1 MQNSTVMREKL
12 IPWPELCGI
21 AVLFVV
27 GFVILKPSS
36 DTFDL
41 SLGAAVGAEES
52 ALDELDIAYFRAQQ
66 ASLKQT
72 DQQDTGNLEQVLARF
87 IREEQ
92 FFEAESLLERYPA
105 IEVSD
110 TDQFRLNL
118 ERVAQQVEATTEPP
132 SGTLAAALRAQLFTV
147 TNDPTLHQ
155 APLLARSASLSYR
168 LDDQSLT
175 GELYHLLAIN
185 DESEAARWYL
195 VCGRLFMA
203 DQQLAP
209 AETCFTQASLRA
221 DDTGSKLDSQLA
233 LLRIFHLTEQ
243 RAAEQA
249 LIDQLLLSD
258 HYSETENE
266 AIASALL
273 ETGKPQFAY
282 PRYRALADTDTAR
295 RQHWL
300 TVAARWA
307 EASNRPD
314 LAAAYL
320 AETLD
325 DVPEQE
331 QATLRTKIQSLQ
343 LASGDNE
350 KAWET
355 LVASLSETPDN
366 IDLLQQGVSLA
377 RTREDY
383 DQALAWHAHLATL
396 APEDESLIETSIDL
410 AMATRDLE
418 TGMQW
423 AQRGVTRYPDSRPL
437 RLRLAQLSEWTG
449 DPVGAQTQWQ
459 WLVEQQPDIRAL
471 NELARLSELNR
482 YPSVTARSLGQLA
495 QIQRPDNNLLRR
507 LISAYEHNGEPKVAA
522 DVINGLLARYGETR
536 SWLVLLADHYKRH
549 VLYDEA
555 LATWNRLANRH
566 GEQGRVVLERMELN
580 WRVDQPDE
588 AAVIAQQLE
597 SGEHLKT
604 ITPMQF
610 RIALKIAERYERPRL
625 LAAIQPALPIID
637 SEAERQ
643 KVADL
648 LLSALEASGD
658 KRAAVAHAESLW
670 QGTGEPRYL
679 LSAMRLNTDSNTH
692 YDAELDEHTAAL
704 DASPE
709 YWMLRAENY
718 QREGDSLLAESAYQ
732 QTLSLDPDNTQ
743 ALEGLLW
750 LYISDNRDE
759 SLTHY
764 LNEAVAIAENR
775 PGLWAPVA
783 VGLYQ
788 TGDVERSLGWF
799 EKLID
804 TMDSDYGMLLTY
816 ADALDVV
823 GRAEQAYLVRH
834 YALTRLRP
842 VLVNGTRDDQDAL
855 LAQYA
860 RLITKFGTAEENERV
875 VRWMLASQPGDLT
888 AKSVGQQ
895 EVIMSWLMATQRM
908 DHARLY
914 LARLHQARIK
924 TPAWQQVS
932 LALNDNNLQ
941 EIESLLGAGAMTSA
955 SQIVALRSLG
965 RVSEAYAL
973 SSDTLDSYLQ
983 PSERHATD
991 LQYRT
996 LRDARP
1002 DYYGGR
1008 FIQRSADALSVTST
1022 GINLRHSFAFNN
1034 DPGGVKRTLQGLG
1047 VTGFSIDYTQ
1057 HEYRT
1062 ETLFLSDLAGDLASR
1077 ADLELSSWFANRRHA
1092 GSLSAGFSSTDTHDL
1107 FYGLGNY
1114 NWRDRSGRRLFSA
1127 DFRFNAPYTD
1137 NSTLGLAAIRNAL
1150 STRLELPLGSRDFIA
1165 LGLGADEIMGRV
1177 EQAVFA
1183 RRMES
1188 RAEVGRRSTFA
1199 GHAWSLSLAATHQ
1212 TNERDDTLPAELRF
1226 SNGLNL
1232 EDVLNTDNS
1241 QLAIIAGINR
1251 GNVYGNYPQSGSP
1264 RYFANVTLGHNW
1276 PREDLSFSVDTGAG
1290 IRVLGGDEL
1299 SVIFSHNQ
1307 DQDELGSFGTTG
1319 SMVGLNY
1326 RNHF

>member
-1 MQNSTVMREKL
+1 MQNSTVTREKL

-21 AVLFVV
+21 AVLFMV
-27 GFVILKPSS
+27 GFIILKPSS

-41 SLGAAVGAEES
+41 SLGAAVGVEEP

-66 ASLKQT
+66 ASLPQS
-72 DQQDTGNLEQVLARF
+72 DRRGAGNLDQVLTRF
-87 IREEQ
+87 VREEQ
-92 FFEAESLLERYPA
+92 FFEAESLLERYPD
-105 IEVSD
+105 IKVSEA
-110 TDQFRLNL
+110 DQFRLSL
-118 ERVAQQVEATTEPP
+118 ERTAQQVEATSEPP
-132 SGTLAAALRAQLFTV
+132 SNTLADTLRAQLFTV
-147 TNDPTLHQ
+147 TKDPTLHQ
-155 APLLARSASLSYR
+155 VPLLARSASLSYR
-168 LDDQSLT
+168 LDDQALT

-185 DESEAARWYL
+185 DQNEAARWYL

-203 DQQLAP
+203 DQQLSP
-209 AETCFTQASLRA
+209 AETCFTQASLLA
-221 DDTGSKLDSQLA
+221 DDAGSKLDAQLA

-249 LIDQLLLSD
+249 LVDQLLLSGTD
-258 HYSETENE
+258 RQADNE

-273 ETGKPQFAY
+273 ETGKPHYAF
-282 PRYRALADTDTAR
+282 PLYRALADTDTAR

-300 TVAARWA
+300 TEAARWA

-314 LAAAYL
+314 LAATYL
-320 AETLD
+320 SGTLD
-325 DVPEQE
+325 DTPA
-331 QATLRTKIQSLQ
+331 QAQAELRAKIQSLQ

-350 KAWET
+350 QAWET
-355 LVASLSETPDN
+355 LLVSLSEAPDN
-366 IDLLQQGVSLA
+366 IDLLKQGVSLA
-377 RTREDY
+377 RTRQDY
-383 DQALAWHAHLATL
+383 DQALRWHAHLATRV
-396 APEDESLIETSIDL
+396 PEDQSLIETSIDL
-410 AMATRDLE
+410 AMATRDLKA
-418 TGMQW
+418 GMQW

-459 WLVEQQPDIRAL
+459 WLADQQPDLRSL

-482 YPSVTARSLGQLA
+482 YPSVTARALGQLA
-495 QIQRPDNNLLRR
+495 QIQRPDDNLLSR
-507 LISAYEHNGEPKVAA
+507 LIRAYEHNGEPKVAA
-522 DVINGLLARYGETR
+522 DVISGLLDRYGETR

-549 VLYDEA
+549 VLYPEA
-555 LATWNRLANRH
+555 LATWDRVANRH
-566 GEQGRVVLERMELN
+566 GEKGRVVLERMELN

-588 AAVIAQQLE
+588 AAVIARKLE

-604 ITPMQF
+604 ITPLQF
-610 RIALKIAERYERPRL
+610 RVALKIGERYERPRL

-658 KRAAVAHAESLW
+658 KQAAVAHAESLW

-679 LSAMRLNTDSNTH
+679 LSAMRLNTDTKTDYS
-692 YDAELDEHTAAL
+692 AELGEHTAAL

-709 YWMLRAENY
+709 YWLLRAENY
-718 QREGDSLLAESAYQ
+718 QRQGESLLAESAYQ
-732 QTLSLDPDNTQ
+732 QTLTLDPDNTG

-750 LYISDNRDE
+750 LHISDNREE
-759 SLTHY
+759 SLQHY
-764 LNEAVAIAENR
+764 LSEAIAIAENR
-775 PGLWAPVA
+775 PALWAPVA

-788 TGDVERSLGWF
+788 TGDAERSLGWF
-799 EKLID
+799 QKLID

-842 VLVNGTRDDQDAL
+842 VLVNGTRNDQEAL
-855 LAQYA
+855 LSQYA
-860 RLITKFGTAEENERV
+860 RLISKFGTAEENERV
-875 VRWMLASQPGDLT
+875 VRWMLASQPGELT

-932 LALNDNNLQ
+932 LALYDNNLQ

-1022 GINLRHSFAFNN
+1022 GINLRHSFAFTD

-1057 HEYRT
+1057 HDYRSNA
-1062 ETLFLSDLAGDLASR
+1062 LFLGDLASR
-1077 ADLELSSWFANRRHA
+1077 SDLELSSWFASWRHA

-1114 NWRDRSGRRLFSA
+1114 NWRSRSGRTLLSA
-1127 DFRFNAPYTD
+1127 DFRWNAPYTD
-1137 NSTLGLAAIRNAL
+1137 NSTLGLAGIRNSL
-1150 STRLELPLGSRDFIA
+1150 STRVELPLGSRDFVA